1 MVLDSN
7 HQLQLPVGLMIMRMN
22 NLLYNTLCDY
32 VMILSSLGKPGILLT
47 YDIFNLSWVYGMHL
61 HYKLSCTRVQSSLSY
76 FLKEKKKY
84 SIFGTGLSSFIYDL
98 HSGINR
104 FTKMNPYSPSFK
116 TGKWALLGGRNARM
130 LPWYQHPQPGKQ
142 AYLR

>member
-22 NLLYNTLCDY
+22 NLLYNTLCDYVMILSSLRVGLMIMRVNNLLYNTLYNY

-76 FLKEKKKY
+76 FLKEKKN
-84 SIFGTGLSSFIYDL
+84 IFNIW
-98 HSGINR
+98 N
-104 FTKMNPYSPSFK
+104 
-116 TGKWALLGGRNARM
+116 WAIFL
-130 LPWYQHPQPGKQ
+130 
-142 AYLR
+142 YL

>member
-22 NLLYNTLCDY
+22 NLLYNTLYNY

-76 FLKEKKKY
+76 FLKEKKNIQY
-84 SIFGTGLSSFIYDL
+84 LELGYLPLSMTYTAVSIDL
-98 HSGINR
+98 Q
-104 FTKMNPYSPSFK
+104 K
-116 TGKWALLGGRNARM
+116 
-130 LPWYQHPQPGKQ
+130 
-142 AYLR
+142 